1 MGFVRQAGVAAILVA
16 MTLWLQCAGMAIL
29 IRWVKAS
36 IARGTKW
43 LNPWRSA
50 VLMISVHR
58 CDDCLAHFADSAVVG
73 VLSLAMPS
81 ILGVLLL
88 FLGDQ
93 LFDRWLWRRRP
104 SPSLAHAR
112 PDRERYRRPDVWP
125 VRERPV
131 CNRDPTGHRRYQV
144 LSRGQ
149 GVSRVDHR
157 CEAGLPNFLQECRLL
172 RANLEPNTPHQ
183 Q

>member
-29 IRWVKAS
+29 LRWVRAS

-50 VLMISVHR
+50 VLMIRFTGVMIVWHILQILLWAGFYRWR
-58 CDDCLAHFADSAVVG
+58 CL
-73 VLSLAMPS
+73 PS
-81 ILGVLLL
+81 
-88 FLGDQ
+88 
-93 LFDRWLWRRRP
+93 W
-104 SPSLAHAR
+104 
-112 PDRERYRRPDVWP
+112 EWP

-131 CNRDPTGHRRYQV
+131 CNRDATGHRRYQI

>member
-29 IRWVKAS
+29 LRWVRAS

-50 VLMISVHR
+50 VLMIRFTGVMIVWHILQILLWAGFYRWR
-58 CDDCLAHFADSAVVG
+58 CLPSWEPCFYFSATSYSTVGYGDVVLPQ
-73 VLSLAMPS
+73 V
-81 ILGVLLL
+81 
-88 FLGDQ
+88 
-93 LFDRWLWRRRP
+93 WRM
-104 SPSLAHAR
+104 L
-112 PDRERYRRPDVWP
+112 ERYRRPNVWP

-131 CNRDPTGHRRYQV
+131 CNRDATGHRRYQI